1 MSEVNNPIVVVPYII
16 KEEIKELQDALS
28 WKIPCEFWEDTGRIG
43 SDLAYQYLW
52 NKHKDRDVIIL
63 HADMLPMP
71 EDKNHK
77 WFSDLLDTVNK
88 YPEAGMFGMKLL
100 YPEKINNKYIIQHA
114 GGRFNDDGEAL
125 HFGGGLNLF
134 DGSTNGSLEE
144 DAGQYDRTR
153 EVAWITMG
161 GIYIKKSVRDS
172 IGNFDPAFYWTY
184 FRDVDYCLSARRA
197 GFKIY
202 QTGIPFLHFES
213 KDNKRL
219 MAQNPALGEK
229 WSINREIFLEKWKDS
244 ELLKTID
251 RDVDTV
257 E

>member
-1 MSEVNNPIVVVPYII
+1 MSEVNNPIIIVPYII
-16 KEEIKELQDALS
+16 EQEIKELKDAIG
-28 WKIPCEFWEDTGRIG
+28 WKLECEFWEDKGRIG

-52 NKHKDRDVIIL
+52 NKHRDRDVIIL
-63 HADMLPMP
+63 HSDMLPMP

-77 WFSDLLDTVNK
+77 WFQELLETVEK

-100 YPEKINNKYIIQHA
+100 YPQKINNKYIIQHA
-114 GGRFNDDGEAL
+114 GGRFDKNGEAL

-134 DGSTNGSLEE
+134 DGSTNGPLEE
-144 DAGQYDRTR
+144 DEGQYDKIR

-161 GIYIKKSVRDS
+161 GIYIKKDVRDS
-172 IGNFDPAFYWTY
+172 VGNFDPAFYWTY

-202 QTGIPFLHFES
+202 QTGIPFMHFES

-219 MAQNPALGEK
+219 MAQNPALQEK
-229 WSINREIFLEKWKDS
+229 WSINREVFKEKWTDS
-244 ELLKTID
+244 EFYNTLD
-251 RDVDTV
+251 EEVQ
-257 E
+257 

>member
-1 MSEVNNPIVVVPYII
+1 MSEVNNPIVVVPYLF
-16 KEEIKELQDALS
+16 EPEIKDLKKALG
-28 WKIPCEFWEDTGRIG
+28 WRIETEFWEDLGRIG

-63 HADMLPMP
+63 HADMLPLL
-71 EDKNHK
+71 EDTENK
-77 WFSDLLDTVNK
+77 WYDELLKTVNM

-100 YPEKINNKYIIQHA
+100 YPEKVNGKNIIQHA
-114 GGRFNDDGEAL
+114 GGRFKDGEPI

-134 DGSTNGSLEE
+134 DGSTNGTLEE
-144 DAGQYDRTR
+144 DEGQYDKVR

-161 GIYIKKSVRDS
+161 GIYIKTSVRNTV
-172 IGNFDPAFYWTY
+172 GNFDPNFYWTY
-184 FRDVDYCLSARRA
+184 FRDVDYCLSARSA

-229 WSINREIFLEKWKDS
+229 WTINREIFQEKWKGS
-244 ELLKTID
+244 ELYETLDKE
-251 RDVDTV
+251 VKK
-257 E
+257 